1 MKKFPF
7 GILAGICG
15 IVCSFALIAIVAV
28 FVISSVMYV
37 ESGGDDG
44 LRDSLWI
51 APATIAAA
59 VSGIGCAISLILYRI
74 KENSK

>member
-1 MKKFPF
+1 MKKIPW

-15 IVCSFALIAIVAV
+15 IVCSFALIAIVAT
-28 FVISSVMYV
+28 FAISSVMYI